1 MFTVYIL
8 ISLKDQKRYIGLTEN
23 LERRIY
29 EHNSGLVKS
38 TRNRRPLKLIHTGK
52 FETKKEAES
61 KEKFYKTG
69 KGRELLKNLN
79 IK

>member
-8 ISLKDQKRYIGLTEN
+8 KSLKDHKRYIGFTEN
-23 LERRIY
+23 LERRIR

-38 TRNRRPLKLIHTGK
+38 TKHRRPLILIHTDN
-52 FETKKEAES
+52 FETKKEAED

-69 KGRELLKNLN
+69 KGREFLNELN

>member
-23 LERRIY
+23 LERRIH

-38 TRNRRPLKLIHTGK
+38 TKNGRPLKLIHTEN
-52 FETKKEAES
+52 FEDKKEAQS
-61 KEKFYKTG
+61 KERFYKTG
-69 KGRELLKNLN
+69 KGREFLNKIN

>member
-38 TRNRRPLKLIHTGK
+38 TRNRRPLKLIHTEN